1 MDEMLTKFRNLETEK
16 QGRILNAAIKEF
28 AYKGYDLA
36 STNEIVKEAGISKG
50 LLFHYFKNKQQL
62 YLFVFDYCA
71 EKSVREL
78 YDHVDFEQTDIFARV
93 RDIMKFK
100 LVLLSKYPD
109 MMEFLKT
116 ARVDSSAMNKE
127 YVADRIKEMS
137 EAGYAKLFDGIDISR
152 FKVGV
157 DLEKAMNIIMWTF
170 DGLSVAELAKIKE
183 APSKMIDYDRI
194 FAEADVYTTMLQ
206 KVIYKE

>member
-16 QGRILNAAIKEF
+16 QERILNAAIKEF
-28 AYKGYDLA
+28 AHKGYDLA

-62 YLFVFDYCA
+62 YLFVFDYCT

-100 LVLLSKYPD
+100 LVLLGKYPD

-116 ARVDSSAMNKE
+116 ASVDSSAVSKE
-127 YVADRIKEMS
+127 YVTNRMKEMS
-137 EAGYAKLFDGIDISR
+137 EAGYSKLFDGIDMSR
-152 FKVGV
+152 FKEGV

-170 DGLSVAELAKIKE
+170 DGLSTSELAKIKE
-183 APSKMIDYDRI
+183 APSKMIDYARI

-206 KVIYKE
+206 KIMYKE